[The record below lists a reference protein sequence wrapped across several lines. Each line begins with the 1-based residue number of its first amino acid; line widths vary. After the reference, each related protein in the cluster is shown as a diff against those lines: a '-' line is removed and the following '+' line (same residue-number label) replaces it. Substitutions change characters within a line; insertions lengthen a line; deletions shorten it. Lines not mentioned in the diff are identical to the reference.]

1 MERPRSRN
9 PSFLIFLP
17 LDSTFPSWPPMR
29 TRLMVDLRPCRGGQ
43 VHPMLDD
50 VFPMGEAPQAIR
62 KVVAE
67 HARGKTALVADFSP
81 THN

>member
-1 MERPRSRN
+1 
-9 PSFLIFLP
+9 
-17 LDSTFPSWPPMR
+17 
-29 TRLMVDLRPCRGGQ
+29 MVDLRPCRGGQ